1 VAVLIAYTAFM
12 NDALRRTFDR
22 SIQGNRYPGRGLV
35 IGRNGEGDW
44 TLVYWI
50 MGRSE
55 HSRNRQF
62 VADAG
67 VLRTQAFD
75 PSRVVDPSLIIYEA
89 MLELP
94 RVQLVTNGD
103 QTRTIRD
110 ALAAGSSFEAALG
123 SRAHEPD
130 APHYTPRISGM
141 LDLRAQ
147 RAQLTLAILRVNPQ
161 NPEWTDRTFF
171 QLAEPVPGTG
181 RGITTYAGDG
191 DPLPSFSGEPWLLPL
206 EGRGADVLERYW
218 NGLDAD
224 NRISLAVKTVA
235 SDGTCREL
243 LVKNRYA

>member
-1 VAVLIAYTAFM
+1 M
-12 NDALRRTFDR
+12 NEALRRTFDR

-35 IGRNGEGDW
+35 IGRNSGGDW

-62 VADAG
+62 VADGG

-94 RVQLVTNGD
+94 GVQLVTNGD
-103 QTRTIRD
+103 QTRTVRD
-110 ALAAGSSFEAALG
+110 ALVVGSTFEAALG
-123 SRAHEPD
+123 GRAHEPD

-141 LDLRAQ
+141 LDLRAE
-147 RAQLTLAILRVNPQ
+147 RAALTLGILRVNPQ
-161 NPEWTDRTFF
+161 NPALTDRTFF
-171 QLAEPVPGTG
+171 QLAEPAPGSG

-191 DPLPSFSGEPWLLPL
+191 DPLPSFSGEPLLLPL
-206 EGRGADVLERYW
+206 EGDGAGVLERYW
-218 NGLDAD
+218 TGLDAD
-224 NRISLAVKTVA
+224 NRISVAVKTVA
-235 SDGTCREL
+235 RDGTCREL
-243 LVKNRYA
+243 LLKNRYV